1 MEVKPTSRKTAAW
14 SLTLAQKIRLGFGVG
29 IALYLTA
36 WGFAAWSLV
45 QWGRDADL
53 VFHANQ
59 TLTRMERVSSS
70 IEDAETA
77 GRGYV
82 LAGRQGSLADYDAG
96 VRAAKE
102 SLRVLRSTRDVVPPL
117 GARLDLRLNLIDEQL
132 GIKLLEMAQ
141 AIELRRNGDF
151 EGARRRVV
159 AGRGKAAMDKIR
171 AAVEDTRHDLHDLL
185 EKRTEQQV
193 KTARDAQWRLLC
205 SAILSLILA
214 RIAWSRLIQAVRSR
228 EVTQEALITSTAELR
243 EKTGLLENQ
252 NAEILRATQLKSEFL
267 ANMSHELRTPL
278 NSITGFGEVLIDGIP
293 GPLNETQRE
302 YLGEIL
308 QGARHLLHLINDVL
322 DLAKVESGKMTF
334 RPEIVDLEQSI
345 RETVQMLALMAGQK
359 QIKIRP
365 EVDPQGR
372 YAYLDSARFKQVLFN
387 YLSNALKFT
396 PPKGSINV
404 RVLAEA
410 ERFFRLE
417 VEDTGI
423 GIAKADQ
430 QHLFQEFHQLDA
442 GVAKQFQGA
451 GLGLVLTKRIVEAQG
466 GRVGVESELGVG
478 STFFALLPRGKADPE
493 AKAEEKPRVPETAP
507 LYRSVRT

>member
-1 MEVKPTSRKTAAW
+1 
-14 SLTLAQKIRLGFGVG
+14 
-29 IALYLTA
+29 
-36 WGFAAWSLV
+36 
-45 QWGRDADL
+45 
-53 VFHANQ
+53 
-59 TLTRMERVSSS
+59 
-70 IEDAETA
+70 
-77 GRGYV
+77 
-82 LAGRQGSLADYDAG
+82 
-96 VRAAKE
+96 
-102 SLRVLRSTRDVVPPL
+102 
-117 GARLDLRLNLIDEQL
+117 
-132 GIKLLEMAQ
+132 
-141 AIELRRNGDF
+141 
-151 EGARRRVV
+151 
-159 AGRGKAAMDKIR
+159 
-171 AAVEDTRHDLHDLL
+171 
-185 EKRTEQQV
+185 
-193 KTARDAQWRLLC
+193 
-205 SAILSLILA
+205 
-214 RIAWSRLIQAVRSR
+214 
-228 EVTQEALITSTAELR
+228 
-243 EKTGLLENQ
+243 
-252 NAEILRATQLKSEFL
+252 
-267 ANMSHELRTPL
+267 
-278 NSITGFGEVLIDGIP
+278 
-293 GPLNETQRE
+293 
-302 YLGEIL
+302 
-308 QGARHLLHLINDVL
+308 
-322 DLAKVESGKMTF
+322 
-334 RPEIVDLEQSI
+334 
-345 RETVQMLALMAGQK
+345 VQMLALMAGQK

-365 EVDPQGR
+365 EVDPEGR

>member
-1 MEVKPTSRKTAAW
+1 MEVKPTPPKTPVW

-45 QWGRDADL
+45 HWGRDADL
-53 VFHANQ
+53 VFRANQ

-82 LAGRQGSLADYDAG
+82 LAGKQNSLADYDAG

-102 SLRVLRSTRDVVPPL
+102 SLRALRSTGTVAPPL
-117 GARLDLRLNLIDEQL
+117 DERLNLINEQL

-141 AIELRRNGDF
+141 AIELRRMGDF
-151 EGARRRVV
+151 DGARKRVM

-171 AAVEDTRHDLHDLL
+171 AAVEDTRHDLHDVL

-205 SAILSLILA
+205 AAILSLILA

-359 QIKIRP
+359 QITIRP

-372 YAYLDSARFKQVLFN
+372 YAYLDGARFKQVLFN

-404 RVLAEA
+404 RILAEA

-493 AKAEEKPRVPETAP
+493 AKAEEKPRVPEPAP